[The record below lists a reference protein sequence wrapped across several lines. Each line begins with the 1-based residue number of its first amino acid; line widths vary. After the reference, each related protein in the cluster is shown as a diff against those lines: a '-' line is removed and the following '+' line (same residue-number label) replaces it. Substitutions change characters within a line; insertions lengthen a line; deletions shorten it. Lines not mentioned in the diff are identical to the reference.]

1 MCKYKTVKEVKTT
14 GCNIGKF
21 HVLKSEDND
30 FGHIHLEN
38 ENDAG
43 TFFSKVRDGEFYVEG
58 RPINFLAS
66 RQAGS
71 KDPILYKIDET
82 ITSTIE
88 PPTILNEP
96 TTSEPSISI
105 ENFKEF
111 GTERLV
117 EFLRNDKN
125 LSELKLDD
133 SFFTKIMEKNITG
146 RTFLKLTKSDLRE
159 CGLRLGPSL
168 ELEGYIQELGVK
180 KKTLVMRCCAIMG
193 SIVMTYKR
201 FHCSETEKIG
211 DDDKDF
217 QYCMAEI
224 KRKWKS

>member
-1 MCKYKTVKEVKTT
+1 MGFVELV
-14 GCNIGKF
+14 
-21 HVLKSEDND
+21 SEKWDV
-30 FGHIHLEN
+30 GEMAKN

-43 TFFSKVRDGEFYVEG
+43 TFFNKVREGELYVEG

-66 RQAGS
+66 RQTGS
-71 KDPILYKIDET
+71 KDPMFPMIYKIDES
-82 ITSTIE
+82 ITSIIE

-125 LSELKLDD
+125 LSELKL
-133 SFFTKIMEKNITG
+133 
-146 RTFLKLTKSDLRE
+146 SDLRE
-159 CGLRLGPSL
+159 CGLRLDPLL

-180 KKTLVMRCCAIMG
+180 SAITF
-193 SIVMTYKR
+193 VPN
-201 FHCSETEKIG
+201 
-211 DDDKDF
+211 
-217 QYCMAEI
+217 
-224 KRKWKS
+224 

>member
-1 MCKYKTVKEVKTT
+1 MSQKRRLCCPPEHSKTNCTV
-14 GCNIGKF
+14 GKF
-21 HVLKSEDND
+21 HILKSEDND

-43 TFFSKVRDGEFYVEG
+43 TFFSKVRDGEFCVEG

-96 TTSEPSISI
+96 TTSKPSISI

-111 GTERLV
+111 GTGRLV

-133 SFFTKIMEKNITG
+133 NFFTKIMEENIPG

-159 CGLRLGPSL
+159 CGVRLDPSL
-168 ELEGYIQELGVK
+168 ELEEYIQELGVK
-180 KKTLVMRCCAIMG
+180 KYI
-193 SIVMTYKR
+193 
-201 FHCSETEKIG
+201 
-211 DDDKDF
+211 
-217 QYCMAEI
+217 
-224 KRKWKS
+224 

>member
-1 MCKYKTVKEVKTT
+1 MSKHF
-14 GCNIGKF
+14 F
-21 HVLKSEDND
+21 HC

-180 KKTLVMRCCAIMG
+180 KYI
-193 SIVMTYKR
+193 
-201 FHCSETEKIG
+201 
-211 DDDKDF
+211 
-217 QYCMAEI
+217 
-224 KRKWKS
+224 

>member
-1 MCKYKTVKEVKTT
+1 MCKYKTVKEV
-14 GCNIGKF
+14 
-21 HVLKSEDND
+21 

-180 KKTLVMRCCAIMG
+180 KYI
-193 SIVMTYKR
+193 
-201 FHCSETEKIG
+201 
-211 DDDKDF
+211 
-217 QYCMAEI
+217 
-224 KRKWKS
+224 

>member
-1 MCKYKTVKEVKTT
+1 MSQKRRLCCPPEHS
-14 GCNIGKF
+14 F
-21 HVLKSEDND
+21 HILKSEDND

-43 TFFSKVRDGEFYVEG
+43 TFFSKVRDGEFCVEG

-71 KDPILYKIDET
+71 KDPILYKIDEA

-111 GTERLV
+111 GTGRLV

-133 SFFTKIMEKNITG
+133 NFFTKIMEG

-159 CGLRLGPSL
+159 CGLLINDVLIPRLFKTRKNNL
-168 ELEGYIQELGVK
+168 RYCKLRRLYKIQ
-180 KKTLVMRCCAIMG
+180 
-193 SIVMTYKR
+193 
-201 FHCSETEKIG
+201 
-211 DDDKDF
+211 KDF
-217 QYCMAEI
+217 SPA
-224 KRKWKS
+224 KSKNC

>member
-1 MCKYKTVKEVKTT
+1 MSQKRRLCCPPEHS
-14 GCNIGKF
+14 F
-21 HVLKSEDND
+21 HILKSEDND

-43 TFFSKVRDGEFYVEG
+43 TFFSKVRDGEFCVEG

-71 KDPILYKIDET
+71 KDPILYKIDEA

-111 GTERLV
+111 GTGRLLLINDV
-117 EFLRNDKN
+117 LIPRLFKTRKNNLRYC
-125 LSELKLDD
+125 KLRRLY
-133 SFFTKIMEKNITG
+133 KI
-146 RTFLKLTKSDLRE
+146 
-159 CGLRLGPSL
+159 
-168 ELEGYIQELGVK
+168 Q
-180 KKTLVMRCCAIMG
+180 
-193 SIVMTYKR
+193 
-201 FHCSETEKIG
+201 
-211 DDDKDF
+211 KDF
-217 QYCMAEI
+217 SEVLCKDGI
-224 KRKWKS
+224 DNNDI